1 VAVQPSDG
9 AAMGIWQYPTIIRNM
24 GRDAGNYQEG
34 KIMSFEKRM
43 AWIKTLNR

>member
-9 AAMGIWQYPTIIRNM
+9 AAMGIWRNQALIRNM